1 MYEFD
6 SVSVS
11 TYEAASLAAK
21 LSEKSADGWEVVAIV
36 PAGSDITAYVKRATS
51 DDDVVEGTT
60 VAAAAE
66 PAATD
71 ATAVSEPAGWG
82 TAPEAAAAGAAWGQ
96 TAAGDSGSSWGTDT
110 SAGSGWGTGAAAT
123 TAAAAPTQ
131 PAQPATPSVPA
142 GWYHDPAGRYELRYW
157 DGSAWTEHVSRNG
170 QQYTD
175 PPVA

>member
-1 MYEFD
+1 M
-6 SVSVS
+6 
-11 TYEAASLAAK
+11 
-21 LSEKSADGWEVVAIV
+21 
-36 PAGSDITAYVKRATS
+36 
-51 DDDVVEGTT
+51 VEGTT
-60 VAAAAE
+60 VAAAPE

-82 TAPEAAAAGAAWGQ
+82 TAPEAAAAGAALGSRRRPA
-96 TAAGDSGSSWGTDT
+96 TAAPRGARTTSS
-110 SAGSGWGTGAAAT
+110 GSGWGTGAAAT
-123 TAAAAPTQ
+123 TAAAATPTQ